1 MTYESIISFMTPT
14 PLTKR
19 IARNLKWARHA
30 RGLTQEALAR
40 KLDFSLGYI
49 ARLELGQHDPPV
61 STLARLA
68 KALRVTLAQLV
79 G

>member
-1 MTYESIISFMTPT
+1 MTPT
-14 PLTKR
+14 PLSLR
-19 IARNLKWARHA
+19 IARNLKRARHD

-40 KLDFSLGYI
+40 QLDFSLGYV